1 LGFIFW
7 AAVPLV
13 WKVILAAVHALS
25 FADELRKLHV
35 DDSISVNGNSVSI
48 RSYSLFRF
56 HTKVCQA
63 DEIRVLGFYPT
74 FLGEQASFKAAMM
87 VKSRMIPL
95 LYLEGPEAAEVF
107 DELGGIPWL
116 APKILRME
124 RPVFFQAKE
133 RQPLKA
139 AWCSVKK
146 IWPNFKALMSKPVRF
161 PRL

>member
-1 LGFIFW
+1 M
-7 AAVPLV
+7 PLV
-13 WKVILAAVHALS
+13 WKVTLAAVHALS

-35 DDSISVNGNSVSI
+35 DDSISVNGDSVSI

-56 HTKVCQA
+56 HTTVYQA
-63 DEIRVLGFYPT
+63 NDIRVLGFYPT
-74 FLGEQASFKAAMM
+74 FPGEQASFKAAMM
-87 VKSRMIPL
+87 VKSRMITL

-107 DELGGIPWL
+107 DELRRIPWL

-133 RQPLKA
+133 RRPLKA
-139 AWCSVKK
+139 AWSGFV
-146 IWPNFKALMSKPVRF
+146 ALMSKPLRF